1 MQKYY
6 DGEAS
11 HYDKNTS
18 LNSVKRENL
27 SLDLV
32 LARPLSA
39 WHYVPIRS
47 SPTLLNLIIRQ
58 LRIKNSTILTYHSHF
73 LFTGFLLST

>member
-18 LNSVKRENL
+18 LNSVKKENL
-27 SLDLV
+27 SLDLIPTK
-32 LARPLSA
+32 PLSA

-47 SPTLLNLIIRQ
+47 SP
-58 LRIKNSTILTYHSHF
+58 SHF
-73 LFTGFLLST
+73 SSRGA